1 MRYLLTTI
9 LTGLVATNHLLQL
22 YFQGTSNPKGSPV
35 SNTDCLIPAGSSP
48 SSTSLTTS
56 SSMSMSVTGNR
67 TLDSAVTASAA
78 AADWTAALQRSAASQ
93 HQMTTAFA
101 GHGFA
106 GMYGWY

>member
-1 MRYLLTTI
+1 MDPHI
-9 LTGLVATNHLLQL
+9 IEI
-22 YFQGTSNPKGSPV
+22 FQIHRLKFHFHFQAVSNPKGSPV
-35 SNTDCLIPAGSSP
+35 SNVSNSEHLIPAGSSP

-56 SSMSMSVTGNR
+56 SSSMSMTGNR

-101 GHGFA
+101 GHHAFP